1 MVKNIPNRMTQAEF
15 KQFVDETSDGKYD
28 FLYLRFDF
36 QNRCNVGYVCLTS
49 DSCRHSLTLT
59 LQAFINFLKPEFI
72 VRFAYPRLGIAWNVH
87 ASEKIADCCYAN
99 IQGRDRLVEKFR
111 NSNVMEVEE
120 AYRPRVYHNGK
131 EIAFPKPN
139 NPRKKDISTRHAVE
153 IGILPST
160 SAAGN
165 SASTSAGTAMT
176 KTLSSASTQATAS

>member
-15 KQFVDETSDGKYD
+15 KQFVDVTSDGKYD

-36 QNRCNVGYVCLTS
+36 QNRCNVGYVCF
-49 DSCRHSLTLT
+49 SCSLARTDTDLV
-59 LQAFINFLKPEFI
+59 QAFINFLKPEYI
-72 VRFAYPRLGIAWNVH
+72 VRFAYPRLGVAWNVH

-120 AYRPRVYHNGK
+120 AYRPRVYNNGK

-139 NPRKKDISTRHAVE
+139 NPRKKEISSRHAVE
-153 IGILPST
+153 IGLFQNATNSNTNSIGTPVNNNKST
-160 SAAGN
+160 H
-165 SASTSAGTAMT
+165 
-176 KTLSSASTQATAS
+176 